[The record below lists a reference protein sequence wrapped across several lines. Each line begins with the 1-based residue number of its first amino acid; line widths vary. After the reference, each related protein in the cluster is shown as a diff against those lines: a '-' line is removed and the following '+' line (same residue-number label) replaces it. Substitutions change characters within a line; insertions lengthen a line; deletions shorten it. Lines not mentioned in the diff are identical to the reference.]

1 MDNNRMKY
9 NNKTSHQSD
18 IWSVLFNGL
27 TEAIKMV
34 LSIIV
39 AVAGS
44 KAVTSTDDEELH
56 AGYRNGHSGYGNYG
70 ENNQR
75 IYSDDD
81 L

>member
-1 MDNNRMKY
+1 MKDNDKS
-9 NNKTSHQSD
+9 SHQPD
-18 IWSVLFNGL
+18 VWTVLFNGL
-27 TEAIKMV
+27 TEAIKMIF
-34 LSIIV
+34 SIIL

-44 KAVTSTDDEELH
+44 KAVTSTNDEELH

-75 IYSDDD
+75 MYSDDD

>member
-1 MDNNRMKY
+1 MKDSD
-9 NNKTSHQSD
+9 KASPQSD
-18 IWSVLFNGL
+18 VWAMIFNGL
-27 TEAIKMV
+27 VEAIKMIF
-34 LSIIV
+34 SIIL

-44 KAVTSTDDEELH
+44 KAVTSNDDEEQH

>member
-1 MDNNRMKY
+1 MKDNSSK
-9 NNKTSHQSD
+9 KSD
-18 IWSVLFNGL
+18 SWTMIFNGL
-27 TEAIKMV
+27 AEAIKMIF
-34 LSIIV
+34 SIILT
-39 AVAGS
+39 VAGS
-44 KAVTSTDDEELH
+44 KAVTSTDDEEQH

>member
-1 MDNNRMKY
+1 MKDSD
-9 NNKTSHQSD
+9 KASPQSD
-18 IWSVLFNGL
+18 VWAMIFNGL
-27 TEAIKMV
+27 VEAIKMIF
-34 LSIIV
+34 SIIL

-44 KAVTSTDDEELH
+44 KAVTSTDDEEQH

-75 IYSDDD
+75 ISSDDD

>member
-1 MDNNRMKY
+1 MK
-9 NNKTSHQSD
+9 KDHGASEQPD
-18 IWSVLFNGL
+18 IVPVLFNGL
-27 TEAIKMV
+27 ATAVKMIF
-34 LSIIV
+34 SIIL

-44 KAVTSTDDEELH
+44 KAVTSTDDEEQH

>member
-1 MDNNRMKY
+1 MKNN
-9 NNKTSHQSD
+9 NTPSQHSD
-18 IWSVLFNGL
+18 AWTVIFNGL
-27 TEAIKMV
+27 TGAIKMIF
-34 LSIIV
+34 SIIF
-39 AVAGS
+39 AVTGS
-44 KAVTSTDDEELH
+44 KAVTSTNDEELR

>member
-1 MDNNRMKY
+1 MYHDNKKY
-9 NNKTSHQSD
+9 AIQ
-18 IWSVLFNGL
+18 WSLLFNGL
-27 TEAIKMV
+27 VTVIKMIF
-34 LSIIV
+34 SIIL

-44 KAVTSTDDEELH
+44 KAVTSTDDEEPH

>member
-1 MDNNRMKY
+1 MKDNSN
-9 NNKTSHQSD
+9 SSQDSD
-18 IWSVLFNGL
+18 LWTVLFNGL
-27 TEAIKMV
+27 AGAIKMIF
-34 LSIIV
+34 SIIL

-44 KAVTSTDDEELH
+44 KAVTSTDDEEPH

>member
-1 MDNNRMKY
+1 MKDSNRA
-9 NNKTSHQSD
+9 SPQSD
-18 IWSVLFNGL
+18 VWTMLFNGL
-27 TEAIKMV
+27 VEAIKMIF
-34 LSIIV
+34 SIIFT
-39 AVAGS
+39 VAGS
-44 KAVTSTDDEELH
+44 KAVTSTDDEEQH

>member
-1 MDNNRMKY
+1 MKDSD
-9 NNKTSHQSD
+9 KASPQSD
-18 IWSVLFNGL
+18 VWAMIFNGL
-27 TEAIKMV
+27 VEAIKMIF
-34 LSIIV
+34 SIIL

-44 KAVTSTDDEELH
+44 KAVTSTDDEEQH